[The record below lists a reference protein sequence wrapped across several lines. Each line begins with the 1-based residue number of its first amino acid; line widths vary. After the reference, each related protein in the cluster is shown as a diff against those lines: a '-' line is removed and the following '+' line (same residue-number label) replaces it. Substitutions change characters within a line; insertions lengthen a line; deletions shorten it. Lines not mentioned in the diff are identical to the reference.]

1 MMHPALLQPYIHA
14 RLQSWEKKR
23 ECKVATHACA
33 GLQHHARPGH
43 AAALASHAM
52 GPSDESMK
60 FRIDSFN
67 SNDNDLRVR
76 GGTQLQRV
84 RANLH
89 QLLQVAPWLKYMLN
103 NQPPGYLDAG
113 QMRARRPRSPLC
125 DLSNHVRHTA
135 AEKS

>member
-1 MMHPALLQPYIHA
+1 
-14 RLQSWEKKR
+14 
-23 ECKVATHACA
+23 
-33 GLQHHARPGH
+33 
-43 AAALASHAM
+43 
-52 GPSDESMK
+52 MK

-125 DLSNHVRHTA
+125 DLSNHVRHAA

>member
-1 MMHPALLQPYIHA
+1 MMHPTRLQPYIHA
-14 RLQSWEKKR
+14 RLQSWKKKR
-23 ECKVATHACA
+23 ERKVATHACA
-33 GLQHHARPGH
+33 GLQHHARPVH
-43 AAALASHAM
+43 AAALASH
-52 GPSDESMK
+52 SYENMK
-60 FRIDSFN
+60 FRIYSFN

-125 DLSNHVRHTA
+125 DLSNHVRHAA